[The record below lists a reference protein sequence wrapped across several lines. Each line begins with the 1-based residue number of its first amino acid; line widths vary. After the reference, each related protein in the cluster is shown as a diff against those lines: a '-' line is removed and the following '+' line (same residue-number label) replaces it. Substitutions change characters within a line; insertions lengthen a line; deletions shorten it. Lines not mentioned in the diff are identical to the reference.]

1 MNNFKENKPSLNRL
15 VKKSATKEK
24 ILFLFPIVAVA
35 TTAIMLILATSIT
48 SANTVFGQTN
58 STAQQQQQST
68 SSNTSDKSGTIMSVQ
83 TDAQGKW
90 NLNGTWSLKGVNSV
104 SPTFTSEFSMA
115 KLDGSSKHTH
125 NISDF
130 KIAGKPAT
138 DSSGTTYTGT
148 ATITM
153 KEKPATNVPV
163 TILISNNGAFSIKVD
178 QKATSDHFGNTPIM
192 GKVTGA

>member
-1 MNNFKENKPSLNRL
+1 MNNFKENKPSSNRL

-24 ILFLFPIVAVA
+24 ILLLVPLVAVA

-48 SANTVFGQTN
+48 SSNTVFGQTN
-58 STAQQQQQST
+58 STAQQQST
-68 SSNTSDKSGTIMSVQ
+68 SSNTSDKSGIITSVQ

-90 NLNGTWSLKGVNSV
+90 NLNGTWSLKGANSG

-115 KLDGSSKHTH
+115 KLDGSAKHKH

-130 KIAGKPAT
+130 KMVGKPAT
-138 DSSGTTYTGT
+138 DSSGTTYSGT

-163 TILISNNGAFSIKVD
+163 TILISNNGAFSINVD
-178 QKATSDHFGNTPIM
+178 PKATENHFGNTPIM

>member
-1 MNNFKENKPSLNRL
+1 MNNFKENKPLNRL

-24 ILFLFPIVAVA
+24 ILFLVPLVAVA

-58 STAQQQQQST
+58 STAQQQQST
-68 SSNTSDKSGTIMSVQ
+68 SSNTSDKSGIITSVQ

-90 NLNGTWSLKGVNSV
+90 NLNGTWSLKGVNSG

-115 KLDGSSKHTH
+115 KLDGSAKHKH

-178 QKATSDHFGNTPIM
+178 QKATADHFGNTPIM

>member
-1 MNNFKENKPSLNRL
+1 MNNIKENKPSLNRL
-15 VKKSATKEK
+15 VKQSGTKEK
-24 ILFLFPIVAVA
+24 ILLLFPLVAVA

-58 STAQQQQQST
+58 STAQQQQST
-68 SSNTSDKSGTIMSVQ
+68 SSNTSDKSGIITSVQ

-90 NLNGTWSLKGVNSV
+90 NLNGTWSLKGVNSG

-115 KLDGSSKHTH
+115 KLDGSAKHKH

-130 KIAGKPAT
+130 KMAGKPAT
-138 DSSGTTYTGT
+138 DNSGTTYSGT

-163 TILISNNGAFSIKVD
+163 TILISNNGAFSINVD
-178 QKATSDHFGNTPIM
+178 PKATENHFGNTPIM

>member
-1 MNNFKENKPSLNRL
+1 MNNIKENKPSLNRL
-15 VKKSATKEK
+15 VKQSGTKEK
-24 ILFLFPIVAVA
+24 ILLLFPLVAVA

-58 STAQQQQQST
+58 STAQQQST
-68 SSNTSDKSGTIMSVQ
+68 SSNTSDKSGIITSVQ

-90 NLNGTWSLKGVNSV
+90 NLNGTWSLKGANSG

-115 KLDGSSKHTH
+115 KLDGSAKHKH

-178 QKATSDHFGNTPIM
+178 QKATADHFGNTPII
-192 GKVTGA
+192 GKVTGE

>member
-1 MNNFKENKPSLNRL
+1 MNNFKENKTSLNRI

-24 ILFLFPIVAVA
+24 SILLFPLVAV
-35 TTAIMLILATSIT
+35 TTAAIMLILATSLT

-58 STAQQQQQST
+58 STAQQQQST
-68 SSNTSDKSGTIMSVQ
+68 SSNTSDKSGTIKSVQ

-90 NLNGTWSLKGVNSV
+90 NLDGTWSLKGANSN

-115 KLDGSSKHTH
+115 KLDGSAKHTH

-130 KIAGKPAT
+130 KIAGTPAT
-138 DSSGTTYTGT
+138 DNSGTTYSGT
-148 ATITM
+148 ATVSL
-153 KEKPATNVPV
+153 KAGPATNVPV
-163 TILISNNGAFSIKVD
+163 TILISNNGDFSINID
-178 QKATSDHFGNTPIM
+178 AKATENHFGNTPIQ

>member
-24 ILFLFPIVAVA
+24 ILLLFPLVAVA

-58 STAQQQQQST
+58 STDQQQQQST
-68 SSNTSDKSGTIMSVQ
+68 SSNTSDKSGIITSVQ

-90 NLNGTWSLKGVNSV
+90 NLNGTWSLKGTNSG

-115 KLDGSSKHTH
+115 KLDGSAKHKH
-125 NISDF
+125 NTSDF
-130 KIAGKPAT
+130 KIVRQSA
-138 DSSGTTYTGT
+138 
-148 ATITM
+148 
-153 KEKPATNVPV
+153 
-163 TILISNNGAFSIKVD
+163 
-178 QKATSDHFGNTPIM
+178 
-192 GKVTGA
+192 

>member
-1 MNNFKENKPSLNRL
+1 MNNFKENKPLNRL

-24 ILFLFPIVAVA
+24 ILLLVPLVAVA

-48 SANTVFGQTN
+48 SSNTVFGQTN
-58 STAQQQQQST
+58 STTQQQQST
-68 SSNTSDKSGTIMSVQ
+68 SSNTSDKSGIITSVQ

-90 NLNGTWSLKGVNSV
+90 NLNGTWSLKGVNSG

-115 KLDGSSKHTH
+115 KLDGSAKHKH

-178 QKATSDHFGNTPIM
+178 QKATADHFGNTPII
-192 GKVTGA
+192 GKVTGE

>member
-1 MNNFKENKPSLNRL
+1 MDNYKGNIHYSNGSIKRSRKEMLLLIIPIFAILVLTVSL
-15 VKKSATKEK
+15 
-24 ILFLFPIVAVA
+24 
-35 TTAIMLILATSIT
+35 T
-48 SANTVFGQTN
+48 SANTVSAQAN
-58 STAQQQQQST
+58 STGQQQQSLT
-68 SSNTSDKSGTIMSVQ
+68 ASSNTSDKSGTITSVQ

-90 NLNGTWSLKGVNSV
+90 NLNGTWSLKGVNSG

-115 KLDGSSKHTH
+115 KLDGSAKHKH

-148 ATITM
+148 STITM

-178 QKATSDHFGNTPIM
+178 QKATADHFGNTPII

>member
-1 MNNFKENKPSLNRL
+1 MYNFKENKPLNRL

-24 ILFLFPIVAVA
+24 ILFLVPLVAVA

-68 SSNTSDKSGTIMSVQ
+68 SSNTSDKSGIITSVQ

-90 NLNGTWSLKGVNSV
+90 NLNGTWSLKGVNSG

-115 KLDGSSKHTH
+115 KLDGSSKHKH

-130 KIAGKPAT
+130 KMAGKPAT

-178 QKATSDHFGNTPIM
+178 QKATADHFGNTPIM

>member
-1 MNNFKENKPSLNRL
+1 MNNFKENKPLNRL
-15 VKKSATKEK
+15 VKQSGTKEK
-24 ILFLFPIVAVA
+24 ILLLVPLVAVA

-58 STAQQQQQST
+58 STDQQQQST
-68 SSNTSDKSGTIMSVQ
+68 SSNTSDKSGIITSVQ

-90 NLNGTWSLKGVNSV
+90 NLNGTWSLKGVNSG

-115 KLDGSSKHTH
+115 KLDGSSKHKH

-163 TILISNNGAFSIKVD
+163 TILISNNGAFSINVD
-178 QKATSDHFGNTPIM
+178 PKATENHFGNTPIM

>member
-1 MNNFKENKPSLNRL
+1 MNNFKENKPLNRL

-24 ILFLFPIVAVA
+24 ILFLVPLVAVA

-68 SSNTSDKSGTIMSVQ
+68 SSNTSDKSGIITSVQ

-90 NLNGTWSLKGVNSV
+90 NLNGTWSLKGVNSG

-115 KLDGSSKHTH
+115 KLDGSSKHKH

-178 QKATSDHFGNTPIM
+178 QKATADHFGNTPIM